1 MSRCIVGLA
10 AVLAFAQ
17 KPPESATYLKPH
29 LPSWISLGG
38 EYRSRVEAF
47 KGLAYRE
54 GNDDFYALSRFRL
67 NLTLKPHSL
76 VTVFAQAHDS
86 QAWGR
91 DQRGFPPFA
100 ENSIDLR
107 QAYVEL
113 GATESKTFG
122 LRVGRQEFVFGDQ
135 RLVGNAGWP
144 NGARSFDAVRATV
157 RGNGARLDAFAS
169 TVVVIRDGTFDK
181 HQKGNNFRGLY
192 GDFTRLVPGQAI
204 EPFFFWRVAPGAID
218 FKTAGLRAL
227 GKLPVNLDYV
237 TTMAVQSGGYGTQDL
252 RAWAGSWQM
261 GHTLAK
267 RKWKP
272 RLSGEYNFATGDDNP
287 SDRRRQTFETLYPT
301 PHDIWGLAD
310 QVGWRN
316 LHHWRSGVE
325 FKPAPKWRVLANYH
339 SWWRASLYDH
349 LYTPLGAISVR
360 SPGPSAGRH
369 IGQGS
374 DLQGFYVV
382 DPHLSIAGGITHIYP
397 GEFLKRAAPG
407 ASYTYPYVMLTW
419 AF

>member
-1 MSRCIVGLA
+1 METPPSPTIRSSWAFRVGSSGAVSRCIVGFA

-17 KPPESATYLKPH
+17 KPPEPATYLKPH
-29 LPSWISLGG
+29 LPPWISLGG
-38 EYRSRVEAF
+38 EYRSRVEGF

-144 NGARSFDAVRATV
+144 NGARSFDAVQATA

-181 HQKGNNFRGLY
+181 HPRGQQFPRPLRQLHPARS
-192 GDFTRLVPGQAI
+192 GPGYRAI
-204 EPFFFWRVAPGAID
+204 LLLE
-218 FKTAGLRAL
+218 
-227 GKLPVNLDYV
+227 
-237 TTMAVQSGGYGTQDL
+237 GG
-252 RAWAGSWQM
+252 AGS
-261 GHTLAK
+261 H
-267 RKWKP
+267 
-272 RLSGEYNFATGDDNP
+272 
-287 SDRRRQTFETLYPT
+287 
-301 PHDIWGLAD
+301 
-310 QVGWRN
+310 
-316 LHHWRSGVE
+316 
-325 FKPAPKWRVLANYH
+325 
-339 SWWRASLYDH
+339 
-349 LYTPLGAISVR
+349 
-360 SPGPSAGRH
+360 
-369 IGQGS
+369 
-374 DLQGFYVV
+374 
-382 DPHLSIAGGITHIYP
+382 
-397 GEFLKRAAPG
+397 
-407 ASYTYPYVMLTW
+407 
-419 AF
+419 